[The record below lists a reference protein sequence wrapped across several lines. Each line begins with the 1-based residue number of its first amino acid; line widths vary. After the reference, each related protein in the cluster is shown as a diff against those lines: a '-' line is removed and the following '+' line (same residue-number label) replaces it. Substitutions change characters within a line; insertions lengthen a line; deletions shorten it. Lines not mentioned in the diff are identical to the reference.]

1 MNAMKRILIVDD
13 DLGSRESL
21 RQTFSRLYHVALAEN
36 AAVATKRLSE
46 TPVDIVLLDVMMPEK
61 DGLTLLKEL
70 QNLYPDMPCVMV
82 SASAAV
88 RPVVE
93 AMKAGAVDFVIKPFD
108 VAEIRRVVARALET
122 HALRRRVEVLQR
134 EVSREFPVNDLV
146 GEAPLFKKSLE
157 ETLKAAE
164 TDSTVL
170 LYGESGTG
178 KELIA
183 RRLHTFSSRREEPFV
198 PVHCAAL
205 PDTLLES
212 ELFGHEKGAFTGAD
226 ARRLGRF
233 DLAGSGTI
241 FFDEIGE
248 MSGATQVKLLRV
260 LQEREYMRVGGTQ
273 VIRTDARIVAAT
285 ARDLTE
291 EVKARRFR
299 DDLYYRLNVIP
310 IYLPPLRERPE
321 DVPLLARYFLS
332 SFRATM
338 NVSTKEF
345 DPAAMEAMEHYS
357 WPGNIRELRNIVER
371 MLVLH
376 GQNEVI
382 RTEFLPEALR
392 TTLPL
397 TLAASA
403 PPPPPQ
409 SELLMADAIAA
420 YERKLIVDALTKTR
434 GVRTRSAKLLGT
446 TRRILSYRMKK
457 LNIAAGDY
465 AAPSSVPSSTG

>member
-1 MNAMKRILIVDD
+1 MKRILIVDD

-21 RQTFSRLYHVALAEN
+21 RQTFARLYHVALAEN

-93 AMKAGAVDFVIKPFD
+93 AMKAGAVDFVVKPFD

-122 HALRRRVEVLQR
+122 SSLRRRVEVLQR
-134 EVSREFPVNDLV
+134 EVSREYPVNDLV

-285 ARDLTE
+285 ARNLAE

-321 DVPLLARYFLS
+321 DIPLLARYFLN

-338 NVSTKEF
+338 NAGTKEF
-345 DPAAMEAMEHYS
+345 DPEAMEAMKRYS

-382 RTEFLPEALR
+382 REEFLPEALR
-392 TTLPL
+392 ATQPL
-397 TLAASA
+397 APAASA
-403 PPPPPQ
+403 PPPPLQ
-409 SELLMADAIAA
+409 TELPMANAIAA
-420 YERKLIVDALTKTR
+420 YERKLIVDALVKTR

-465 AAPSSVPSSTG
+465 AAPSSAPPSTG